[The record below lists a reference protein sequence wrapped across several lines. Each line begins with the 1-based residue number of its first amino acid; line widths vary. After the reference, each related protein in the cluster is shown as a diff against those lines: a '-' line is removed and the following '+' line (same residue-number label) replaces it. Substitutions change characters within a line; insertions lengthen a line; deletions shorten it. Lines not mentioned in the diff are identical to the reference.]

1 MHSIK
6 LFLRLV
12 PHVNI
17 RWKLTLLAYL
27 STFIQLAALMCQ
39 PLIFAYLID
48 HVLIEKKTEMI
59 TLLLSLSGG
68 LALVAVIF
76 SLIRSG
82 IFRYLGIMHTLDIR
96 DVLLRHIRKIP
107 IPEIEKNGAGK
118 FMALL
123 GYDTGTMGNY
133 LNHVIVELIS
143 QLFMMLLAFGVLFTM
158 DWKLGLLAAAGL
170 PILFW
175 LPRIVKKPLAQHISH
190 VRTHNEE
197 IGTSLLECIDGSREI
212 RVYGLEGWEHERN
225 QKKYKGLVSSS
236 TKETLFRVLS
246 FQSSSLFISL
256 VIVVVYG
263 VGSHQVLSETLTIGM
278 LVASVT
284 YLQNALNP
292 VQAINNFYAELQGSE
307 VALQRIESFLQTP
320 PEELAARNKE
330 ALGEDEDDHIHAQQF
345 DSAASVKEESQ
356 AAVDVECLQVSY
368 DGVHI
373 LKDVDLTVG
382 QNQTAAF
389 VGRSGSGKTTL
400 FRTLAGFMGIT
411 SGDVKIDARSL
422 HEMNRHELNAKI
434 GIVFQE
440 SYIFKGTIAENI
452 RLGNLQTSDEEVVE
466 AAYKANLQELL
477 EQLPD
482 GIHTVIDNKGFQLS
496 GGQRQR
502 VAIARAFLKKPDI
515 LILDEPTSALD
526 RLTENEVMTALKE
539 LMRNKTTLIATHRLN
554 TIMHADT
561 IFVMEQ
567 GKIVD
572 QGTHT
577 ELLGRSK
584 LYKALIAD
592 MDKQENTDEQLEAV
606 PVAAGAEHE

>member
-27 STFIQLAALMCQ
+27 STFIQLTAIMGQ

-48 HVLIEKKTEMI
+48 HVLIDQKTEMI
-59 TLLLSLSGG
+59 ALLLSLSVG
-68 LALVAVIF
+68 LALIAVIF

-96 DVLLRHIRKIP
+96 DVLLQHIRKIP

-133 LNHVIVELIS
+133 VNHVIVELVS

-175 LPRIVKKPLAQHISH
+175 LPRIVKRQLTQHIDH

-197 IGTSLLECIDGSREI
+197 IGTHLLECIDGSREI
-212 RVYGLEGWEHERN
+212 RVYGLEQWEHQRN
-225 QKKYKGLVSSS
+225 QKMYKGLVSSS

-246 FQSSSLFISL
+246 HQSSSFVISL

-263 VGSHQVLSETLTIGM
+263 VGSHQVLGETLTIGLM
-278 LVASVT
+278 VASVT

-292 VQAINNFYAELQGSE
+292 VQAINNFYAELQRSE

-320 PEELAARNKE
+320 PEGLAARNEE
-330 ALGEDEDDHIHAQQF
+330 ARGEDEDDNIHAQHLV
-345 DSAASVKEESQ
+345 SAASVNKETQ
-356 AAVDVECLQVSY
+356 AAVDVERLQVSY
-368 DGVHI
+368 DDVHI
-373 LKDVDLTVG
+373 LKDVDLTVKR
-382 QNQTAAF
+382 NQTAAF

-400 FRTLAGFMGIT
+400 FRTLTGFMPIT
-411 SGDVKIDARSL
+411 SGDVRIHSRRL
-422 HEMNRHELNAKI
+422 REMNRQELNTKI
-434 GIVFQE
+434 GVVFQE

-452 RLGNLQTSDEEVVE
+452 RLGDLQASDEQIVE
-466 AAYKANLQELL
+466 AACKANLKELL
-477 EQLPD
+477 EQLPN
-482 GIHTVIDNKGFQLS
+482 GIHTVVDNKGFQLS

-502 VAIARAFLKKPDI
+502 IAIARMFLKKPDI

-539 LMRNKTTLIATHRLN
+539 LMRNKTTLISTHRLN
-554 TIMHADT
+554 TILHADT

-572 QGTHT
+572 QGMHA
-577 ELLGRSK
+577 ELLERSG
-584 LYKALIAD
+584 LYRALVAD
-592 MDKQENTDEQLEAV
+592 MDKQENTEEQRETV
-606 PVAAGAEHE
+606 PVAVGAKYE